1 LNQEDL
7 VWVAGST
14 QAPEE
19 ELVLNVFSKLAIH
32 YPTMKLILVPRHPER
47 FAEVAGLIEATNQP
61 WCRRS
66 ESPTQI
72 HNPNWRIFL
81 GDSVGELRWWWGV
94 ADIGF
99 VGGSFGDRGGQ
110 NMIEPCAYGVAT
122 CFGPNTRNF
131 SDIVKLL
138 VDDAACQQL
147 NSPDELLPWI
157 ESMVIDAE
165 KRQSLGLRGQET
177 CRKHKGAID
186 RTWQQI
192 LRLVEPGLHSP

>member
-1 LNQEDL
+1 
-7 VWVAGST
+7 
-14 QAPEE
+14 
-19 ELVLNVFSKLAIH
+19 
-32 YPTMKLILVPRHPER
+32 
-47 FAEVAGLIEATNQP
+47 
-61 WCRRS
+61 
-66 ESPTQI
+66 
-72 HNPNWRIFL
+72 
-81 GDSVGELRWWWGV
+81 
-94 ADIGF
+94 
-99 VGGSFGDRGGQ
+99 
-110 NMIEPCAYGVAT
+110 MIEPCAYGVAT

-157 ESMVIDAE
+157 EFMVIDAE